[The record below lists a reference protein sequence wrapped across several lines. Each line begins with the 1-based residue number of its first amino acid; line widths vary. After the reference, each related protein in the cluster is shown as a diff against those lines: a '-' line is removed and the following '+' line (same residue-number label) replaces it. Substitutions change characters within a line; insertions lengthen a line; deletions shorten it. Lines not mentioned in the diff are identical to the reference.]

1 MKHRIVFMGTPDF
14 AVPILQIL
22 AAEQYQLVGVIT
34 QPDRPKGRKRILSP
48 PPVKEAAIRL
58 GIPVFQPERI
68 REEEAVQQFVDLNPD
83 LVVTAAYGQI
93 LPESILQ
100 QPKFGCINVHASLL
114 PKYRGGAPIHWA
126 LINGEKETGITIMY
140 MAKEMDAGD
149 ILAQRSIPI
158 AKDDH
163 VGSLHDRL
171 SLLGAEMIKEILPAI
186 FKGEVKAIPQ
196 DHQQATYAYNIRPED
211 EWIDWNRSADEI
223 YNHVRGLYP
232 WPVASTSW
240 NKKRVKIWWAE
251 TSDENASAS
260 PGTIL
265 QMEAEGILVATKKG
279 TIRIKEL
286 QLAGRKRMLVHE
298 FLSGAKMKVGER
310 LGD

>member
-14 AVPILQIL
+14 AVPILQMI
-22 AAEQYQLVGVIT
+22 AAEKYHLVGVIT

-58 GIPVFQPERI
+58 GIPVFQPEHI
-68 REEEAVQQFVDLNPD
+68 REEEAVQQFVDLDPD

-100 QPKFGCINVHASLL
+100 KPKFGCINVHASLL

-171 SLLGAEMIKEILPAI
+171 SLLGAEMIKDILPAI
-186 FKGEVKAIPQ
+186 FKGEVKAVPQ

-211 EWIDWNRSADEI
+211 EWIDWNRTADEI

-240 NKKRVKIWWAE
+240 NRKRVKIWWAE
-251 TSDENASAS
+251 TSDGTSTAP

-265 QMEAEGILVATKKG
+265 KMEPEGIWVATKKG

-286 QLAGRKRMLVHE
+286 QLAGRKRMPVHE
-298 FLSGAKMKVGER
+298 FLSGAQMKVGER

>member
-14 AVPILQIL
+14 AVPILQMI
-22 AAEQYQLVGVIT
+22 AAEKYHLVGVIT

-58 GIPVFQPERI
+58 GIPVFQPEHI
-68 REEEAVQQFVDLNPD
+68 REEEAVQQFVDLDPD

-100 QPKFGCINVHASLL
+100 KPKFGCINVHASLL

-171 SLLGAEMIKEILPAI
+171 SLLGAEMIKDILPAI
-186 FKGEVKAIPQ
+186 FKGEVKAVPQ
-196 DHQQATYAYNIRPED
+196 NHQQATYAYNIRPED
-211 EWIDWNRSADEI
+211 EWIDWNRTADEI

-240 NKKRVKIWWAE
+240 NRKRVKIWWAE
-251 TSDENASAS
+251 TSDGTSTAP

-265 QMEAEGILVATKKG
+265 KMEPEGIWVATKKG

-286 QLAGRKRMLVHE
+286 QLAGRKRMPVHE
-298 FLSGAKMKVGER
+298 FLSGAQMKVGER